1 MPTVVAGKTMTIE
14 PATDSATS
22 FMILWN
28 DEAVAQTLL
37 TALGAS
43 SDDIEVVFSYA
54 QDAAPNQVR
63 VNAYRVAGADAIA
76 LRDGFV
82 ENYRA
87 YLAEF
92 ATVSVTEE
100 TVAGR
105 QVVRLSIPG
114 TPPAQDQYFYG
125 VGDIVFE
132 VDGTPF
138 EWIEDAIAQLP

>member
-1 MPTVVAGKTMTIE
+1 MTIE
-14 PATDSATS
+14 PALDSANS

-28 DEAVAQTLL
+28 DAAVAQTLL
-37 TALGAS
+37 TAIGAS

-54 QDAAPNQVR
+54 QVAAPNSVR
-63 VNAYRVAGADAIA
+63 VSAYRVAGADTVA

-87 YLAEF
+87 FLAQY

-100 TVAGR
+100 TVADK
-105 QVVRLSIPG
+105 QVVLLSIPG
-114 TPPAQDQYFYG
+114 TPPGQDQYFYG
-125 VGDIVFE
+125 VSDIVFV

-138 EWIEDAIAQLP
+138 EWVEDAIAQLP